1 MKKISAMR
9 TWAACVAAAAAIVAR
24 AASEDS
30 ATFRMWTA
38 ASGEARALAA
48 ADVAAL
54 PPIVSGG
61 ETVTATSPKGESA
74 ALPADP
80 SDPAAATWSPAPDR
94 NGTWTLARGGEEAAF
109 AVSVPL
115 DETGLLAVIG
125 GAGAYHADL
134 TSDYPDIARPLADAL
149 AAAESVRADPAVSQ
163 AELDAAARDL
173 STALETAQAARR
185 AAEEAKKPE
194 PEPEPA
200 GNPLVPVT
208 KGEGAVDAS
217 RAQTYD
223 AYVLDADGKLYGTAR
238 LSVGRPNRKT
248 RLASVRLVIQAVG
261 GSKLSFKA
269 TERNGRA
276 TIPADGAANVELACR
291 DQTLQLKVGTEGVE
305 GAWGA
310 YTLYGVRTRKGASA
324 YAQWARKKAVA
335 LATAEGGYASFSL
348 RIKANGGVKVGGTAA
363 DGASVS
369 ANVRLMLSDS
379 GEEACVAVVGGKK
392 APLGFVLWLRPG
404 ADGAVATT
412 VEAASGGT
420 DGVAG
425 AAALTREEMS
435 FSAGDVKAE
444 LGWSGRKRFEVGKE
458 WVYGRIGS
466 VDDSQLG
473 LQLSYL
479 ESTGA
484 FRGKYTTYLLEG
496 DKPRRRLVTVR
507 GVFVDGVG
515 YGTAFVKGAASVPV
529 RIE

>member
-38 ASGEARALAA
+38 ASGEARSLAA

-94 NGTWTLARGGEEAAF
+94 NGTWTLARGGEVAAF

-115 DETGLLAVIG
+115 DETGLLAVID
-125 GAGAYHADL
+125 GADAYHADL
-134 TSDYPDIARPLADAL
+134 TNDYPDIARPLADAL

-173 STALETAQAARR
+173 STALETAQTARR
-185 AAEEAKKPE
+185 AAEEAE
-194 PEPEPA
+194 QEPA
-200 GNPLVPVT
+200 GNPLAPVT
-208 KGEGAVDAS
+208 KGEGAIDDS

-248 RLASVRLVIQAVG
+248 RLASVRLVIQPVG
-261 GSKLSFKA
+261 GSKLTFKA
-269 TERNGRA
+269 TERKGRA

-291 DQTLQLKVGTEGVE
+291 DQALLLKIGAEGVE

-310 YTLYGVRTRKGASA
+310 YTLYGVRTRKEASA
-324 YAQWARKKAVA
+324 YAQWDRKKAVA

-348 RIKANGGVKVGGTAA
+348 RIRANGGVKVSGTAA

-369 ANVRLMLSDS
+369 ANVRLILTDS
-379 GEEACVAVVGGKK
+379 GEEACVAVAGGKK

-404 ADGAVATT
+404 ADGTEEEA
-412 VEAASGGT
+412 VEAVSGGT

-425 AAALTREEMS
+425 DAALARDAMS

-444 LGWSGRKRFEVGKE
+444 LAWSGRKRLVVGKQ
-458 WVYGRIGS
+458 WIYGRIGS
-466 VDDSQLG
+466 VDDRQLG
-473 LQLSYL
+473 LRLSYL

-484 FRGKYTTYLLEG
+484 FKGRYTTYLLEG
-496 DKPRRRLVTVR
+496 DKPRRRTVTVR

-515 YGTAFVKGAASVPV
+515 YGTAFVKDAASVAV

>member
-1 MKKISAMR
+1 MKMISAIR
-9 TWAACVAAAAAIVAR
+9 IWAACAAVAAAIVAR

-48 ADVAAL
+48 ADAAAL

-61 ETVTATSPKGESA
+61 ETVTATSPKGEAA

-173 STALETAQAARR
+173 STALETAQTARR
-185 AAEEAKKPE
+185 AAEEAEPE
-194 PEPEPA
+194 PEPEPV

-248 RLASVRLVIQAVG
+248 RLASVRLVVRPVG
-261 GSKLSFKA
+261 GGKLTFKA
-269 TERNGRA
+269 TERKGRA
-276 TIPADGAANVELACR
+276 TIPADGAANVMLACR

-404 ADGAVATT
+404 ADGAVEES
-412 VEAASGGT
+412 VESVSGGT

-425 AAALTREEMS
+425 DAVLVRQEMS
-435 FSAGDVKAE
+435 FSAGEMKAE
-444 LGWSGRKRFEVGKE
+444 LAWSRRKRFVVGRQ
-458 WVYGRIGS
+458 WIYGRIGS
-466 VDDSQLG
+466 VDDRQLG
-473 LQLSYL
+473 LRLSYQ
-479 ESTGA
+479 ESTGE
-484 FRGKYTTYLLEG
+484 FKGKYTTYLLEG
-496 DKPRRRLVTVR
+496 DRPRRRTVTVR

-515 YGTAFVKGAASVPV
+515 YGTAFVKGAASMPV
-529 RIE
+529 CIE